1 MRSRHTNR
9 ICLLN
14 TASDDDVAISTEQ
27 NVIAKPVRAVAI
39 STDI

>member
-1 MRSRHTNR
+1 MRSMHTNR

-14 TASDDDVAISTEQ
+14 TASDDVAISTEQ